1 MGWET
6 REGSHKLTSQ
16 NKMEGKEDF
25 LYAIKLADPSKE
37 ELSFMIDRVRVLLSY
52 RAQMAQ
58 QILEQL
64 EKERQD
70 EELLQLLYHMYD
82 HYSVLIKSSLGLK

>member
-1 MGWET
+1 
-6 REGSHKLTSQ
+6 
-16 NKMEGKEDF
+16 MEGKEDF
-25 LYAIKLADPSKE
+25 LYAIKLADPTKE

-52 RAQMAQ
+52 RAQMAK

-64 EKERQD
+64 EKEKQD

>member
-1 MGWET
+1 
-6 REGSHKLTSQ
+6 
-16 NKMEGKEDF
+16 MEEKEDF
-25 LYAIKLADPSKE
+25 LYAIKLADPTKE

-52 RAQMAQ
+52 RAQMAK

-64 EKERQD
+64 EKEKQD
-70 EELLQLLYHMYD
+70 EELLDLLHHMYD

>member
-1 MGWET
+1 
-6 REGSHKLTSQ
+6 
-16 NKMEGKEDF
+16 MEGKEDF
-25 LYAIKLADPSKE
+25 LYAIKLSDPSKE
-37 ELSFMIDRVRVLLSY
+37 DLCFMIDRVRVLLSY

-64 EKERQD
+64 EKEKQD
-70 EELLQLLYHMYD
+70 EELLALLYHMYD

>member
-1 MGWET
+1 
-6 REGSHKLTSQ
+6 
-16 NKMEGKEDF
+16 MEEKEDF

-52 RAQMAQ
+52 RAQMTK

-64 EKERQD
+64 EKDNQD

>member
-1 MGWET
+1 
-6 REGSHKLTSQ
+6 
-16 NKMEGKEDF
+16 MEGKEDF
-25 LYAIKLADPSKE
+25 LYAIKLADPTKE

-52 RAQMAQ
+52 RAQMAK

-64 EKERQD
+64 EKEKQD

-82 HYSVLIKSSLGLK
+82 HYSVLIKSSLGLN

>member
-1 MGWET
+1 
-6 REGSHKLTSQ
+6 
-16 NKMEGKEDF
+16 MEGKEDF
-25 LYAIKLADPSKE
+25 LYAIKLAEPCEE
-37 ELSFMIDRVRVLLSY
+37 ELCFMIDRVRVLLSY
-52 RAQMAQ
+52 RAQMAK

>member
-1 MGWET
+1 
-6 REGSHKLTSQ
+6 
-16 NKMEGKEDF
+16 MEEKEDF

-64 EKERQD
+64 EKEKQD